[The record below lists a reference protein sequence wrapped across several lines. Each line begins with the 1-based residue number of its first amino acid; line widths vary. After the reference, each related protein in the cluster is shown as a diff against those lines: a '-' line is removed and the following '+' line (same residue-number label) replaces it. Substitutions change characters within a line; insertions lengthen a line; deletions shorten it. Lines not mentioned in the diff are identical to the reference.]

1 MKPLYCWRCQE
12 VVPMLDEEEDIVIH
26 KIYSQCFHD
35 GHSPDLPEK
44 WKPVSEAYSK
54 MTGAPEMFHNAIMH
68 HRIAL
73 YGPPCRRCNKPLR
86 TPRAS
91 FCAACGQVREE
102 DPAES

>member
-1 MKPLYCWRCQE
+1 
-12 VVPMLDEEEDIVIH
+12 MLDEEEYIVIH

-86 TPRAS
+86 TPS
-91 FCAACGQVREE
+91 QVLRRLRQRLIPITEQ
-102 DPAES
+102 DSPPG